1 MGGDGRVRVAPR
13 PARALP
19 APARPGPRRLRGR
32 PAQPGPPEGAPDHGR
47 EPDPRDNVLLLE
59 HEQRALVQPNLE
71 GLSCAFAR
79 LFSIGSA
86 LSFEVRG
93 LNDEVSYFTSF
104 YYYALTEGIREAL
117 HVRAWPRITRLKTA
131 GAGSSPASS
140 PASAGS
146 TSRRP
151 WSMPACAASSTR
163 RATTRRTPA
172 SSLARLCR
180 LESEGLTREAKPE

>member
-1 MGGDGRVRVAPR
+1 MPPRLLRAEDHYAPVLSGFE
-13 PARALP
+13 AI
-19 APARPGPRRLRGR
+19 
-32 PAQPGPPEGAPDHGR
+32 DHGR
-47 EPDPRDNVLLLE
+47 RVLEDGTATPEARRAAAELVWKGNVLLLE

-93 LNDEVSYFTSF
+93 LHDEVSYFTSF
-104 YYYALTEGIREAL
+104 YYYALTEGVREAL
-117 HVRAWPRITRLKTA
+117 HMRAWPRITRFEDRWRWIVTCIV
-131 GAGSSPASS
+131 

-151 WSMPACAASSTR
+151 WSTPACAASSTR
-163 RATTRRTPA
+163 RATTPRTPA
-172 SSLARLCR
+172 SSA
-180 LESEGLTREAKPE
+180 GPTP